1 MAYQEDVNLNL
12 NVLSGTTAGF
22 TAIMGGMSAMTSSF
36 AQMGSEAANTFGGI
50 DALVVGTT
58 ALITAFAV
66 ESAKAFGEYE
76 QGMKIVQTVS
86 GQTGSAM
93 NELSNKANDLS
104 VAYRTSMSDIT
115 EGLQTLG
122 RAGLNSANE
131 QLEVL
136 ESGLQT
142 AKLEGRNLNGVLEEL
157 IQNTAMLGGDLK
169 STNFGEQTE
178 YLNSLMVGTSMTA
191 PIDSHDISQTLQY
204 SGGTLAAAGGSLDNE
219 EEGKKLIEDYMG
231 TVAAFAQR
239 GVKGSMAGTALR
251 AFFTKPASQDKQVTA
266 GLEAIGLT
274 PEDLWED
281 GGTKMR
287 SVSDQISII
296 ENQMK
301 RLNLSTMDQVE
312 IWGKIV
318 GAKMGQQMMKLHSS
332 DIKELTRDIQDSQST
347 ETLAAQTLQ
356 TYNQKLSEFQ
366 QQGEVAY
373 REFGEKVARILTPL
387 IEGGT
392 KLMELLSN
400 PAVNTSVFI
409 AIGSL
414 VGHGLST
421 AWNMLKSIYGQLRQ
435 LFSDTT
441 TGLTNINGLVS
452 GLGTGFQQSA
462 SQVDYLN
469 NKLSETDATLQ
480 AIQARSLGLKPGYIT
495 PGGLAGDKIPRDTLR
510 IMGENVIKDDFGV
523 MGDRR
528 GQYYSGENEDLFK
541 SKIKNEKEEIE
552 SNKEKWEEE
561 FEQIKVQKEEKL
573 DELTARRE
581 EREREITA
589 QYRERVSQLEKVRDS
604 RISSVNE
611 KYDKLYSQ
619 APDSYTKQSIE
630 NQRQDAINKIN
641 QEHESIVGMQ
651 TKKMNT
657 NLSNMRAKNDK
668 EVQRI
673 EDKFASQES
682 SFDQRILDSDIRLS
696 ELKQAEKQGMEKL
709 QTRLELNSAAEAER
723 WYKNLVEKELA
734 GTITEEEAYSL
745 KRTRDVWE
753 DYQNQYALEQMK
765 KEGVLPTYRSRIFEE
780 LSPNDTM
787 LAQIYESGDYKAIAD
802 ARKKANENA
811 AAIFAGENT
820 LSARAGRNSEARLK
834 SFENRL
840 QSANNRLRQFGTDLS
855 NTGSRMKRN
864 LGDRLHGTN
873 YIRDNA
879 SMLQNKGTKLVTTE
893 LELAGKSM
901 TTALNEVAARLN
913 ISAAEFAA
921 LYDSE
926 ALAEMGLG
934 RLSAQALNFERTL
947 IEAMIPMDMEEE
959 ERAKLIIALEESY
972 RAHIREAGA
981 AGASGFGGATG
992 QATGALGKLGGAVGK
1007 VVDFMGGP
1015 LMAGM
1020 MAFTVGMQLIQEW
1033 QQSWQEA
1040 MQEAKNELSEA
1051 ADAFSEINQSI
1062 KDTYSAENP
1071 NMTEADLE
1079 KAVDMQYSS
1088 IYDAFY
1094 SGAADRSILGTTDI
1108 VSDVSLSGSKDQ
1120 DGNYVPLTEEEIA
1133 ARSDAASQI
1142 TVAKDENVQALKENT
1157 MELVAA
1163 TQAYSQAQSKEADEF
1178 NNGFWGFDGSF
1189 SDFTDFMGNA
1199 QEALWNTGA
1208 WLSAPTTGGDA
1219 RKGFLDDDS
1228 PILTGSQ
1235 SDSNYEGSK
1244 EFAGIFAADTY
1255 RFHNDYYQD
1264 DQRKYA
1270 EGLKQFFGS
1279 DYDRIISLL
1288 SSMNGKISTG
1298 YGNASGIDAIYTH
1311 SNNMASMSSEQM
1323 ALAQTS
1329 LANNKEDYQRL
1340 GKQMFRYEQSRG
1352 LSSGRTAY
1360 GDYNNIGKAITAQKK
1375 GDTKTYDKAMK
1386 NLGKS
1391 KITTQDKNLDNTIK
1405 KLMSLTGNKLDEQNI
1420 LAMGQLQQLQDMQT
1434 IASEQISPGIMST
1447 VQGVYNNI
1455 SSTNIAGSNAGEAA
1469 GGAIS
1474 AANNAAAIAGIL
1486 GAKAQEEAEHAAFK
1500 EYQRAGGRYT
1510 DEDAFIAAVAR
1521 GELPD
1526 YEKKILTSL
1535 EGTSWSLVNGNSD
1548 PDAVN
1553 KNGERLYNKLNQNSS
1568 YQEKLNTATWGI
1580 VNYASKRILDAYDQS
1595 SVGEYGNGSRGTG
1608 NGSGGGDS
1616 GSGDSDKNS
1625 GTKKERVDLVLCN
1638 KKEIPKLNV
1647 NLFKKAPNFTVLNK
1661 NFRLRDIKINSEDKP
1676 KAIMNAV
1683 KNGIIE
1689 TQKRMDPKII
1699 QDETAEYNPVEATD
1713 GSSTPSGTTK
1723 TTT

>member
-58 ALITAFAV
+58 ALITAFSV

-86 GQTGSAM
+86 NQTGSAI
-93 NELSNKANDLS
+93 NELSNKANELS
-104 VAYRTSMSDIT
+104 VSYRTSMNDIT
-115 EGLQTLG
+115 DGLQTLG

-169 STNFGEQTE
+169 SNNFGEQTE

-204 SGGTLAAAGGSLDNE
+204 SGGTLAAAGGSLDA

-266 GLEAIGLT
+266 GLEAIGLS

-281 GGTKMR
+281 GGAKMK

-332 DIKELTRDIQDSQST
+332 DIKELTRDIQDAQSA

-387 IEGGT
+387 IGGGT
-392 KLMELLSN
+392 KLMELLSI
-400 PAVNTSVFI
+400 PAVNTGVFI

-421 AWNMLKSIYGQLRQ
+421 AWNMLKSIYGTLKQVL
-435 LFSDTT
+435 SEASA
-441 TGLTNINGLVS
+441 GITNINALAGGSVS
-452 GLGTGFQQSA
+452 GFQQSA

-469 NKLSETDATLQ
+469 TKLHETDSTLQ
-480 AIQARSLGLKPGYIT
+480 AIQARALGLKPGYLI

-510 IMGENVIKDDFGV
+510 IMPENVVRDDLGV
-523 MGDRR
+523 MGGRE
-528 GQYYSGENEDLFK
+528 GQYYSGEKVALFEK
-541 SKIKNEKEEIE
+541 KTKEEIAVLE
-552 SNKEKWEEE
+552 DTLNQKKIDTENEISEIRRKITNVEELADEEHAARVKSLNAEYNAGLLNIKEEMDMYRSLNDDNPQGLKSIDNWEREKQQALKTTMMDELKLSEAKKRSFISEYKPGYEEE
-561 FEQIKVQKEEKL
+561 IVNLEKELDDYSSEIQSKKNLLKDVQKQG
-573 DELTARRE
+573 
-581 EREREITA
+581 IT
-589 QYRERVSQLEKVRDS
+589 
-604 RISSVNE
+604 
-611 KYDKLYSQ
+611 
-619 APDSYTKQSIE
+619 
-630 NQRQDAINKIN
+630 
-641 QEHESIVGMQ
+641 
-651 TKKMNT
+651 
-657 NLSNMRAKNDK
+657 
-668 EVQRI
+668 
-673 EDKFASQES
+673 
-682 SFDQRILDSDIRLS
+682 
-696 ELKQAEKQGMEKL
+696 KL
-709 QTRLELNSAAEAER
+709 QTRLELNSVAAAEK
-723 WYKNLVEKELA
+723 WYNNLLEKELA

-745 KRTRDVWE
+745 SRTREVWE

-780 LSPNDTM
+780 LSPTDEM
-787 LAQIYESGDYKAIAD
+787 LAQIYESGDYKAVAD
-802 ARKKANENA
+802 ARKLANKNA
-811 AAIFAGENT
+811 AEIFAGKDSI
-820 LSARAGRNSEARLK
+820 SARAGQNSEARLK

-864 LGDRLHGTN
+864 LGDRLRGTN

-934 RLSAQALNFERTL
+934 QLSAQALNFERTL
-947 IEAMIPMDMEEE
+947 IEAMVPMDLEEE

-992 QATGALGKLGGAVGK
+992 QATGALGKLGGTVGK

-1020 MAFTVGMQLIQEW
+1020 MAFTVGIQIIQEW

-1051 ADAFSEINQSI
+1051 ADTFSEINQSI

-1120 DGNYVPLTEEEIA
+1120 DGNYIPLTEEEIA

-1163 TQAYSQAQSKEADEF
+1163 TQAYSQAQSKQADEF

-1228 PILTGSQ
+1228 PVLTGSQ
-1235 SDSNYEGSK
+1235 SDNNYEGSK
-1244 EFAGIFAADTY
+1244 EFAAILAADTY

-1360 GDYNNIGKAITAQKK
+1360 GDYSNIGKAITAQKK

-1405 KLMSLTGNKLDEQNI
+1405 KLMALTGNKLDEQNI

-1447 VQGVYNNI
+1447 VQGVYSNI

-1510 DEDAFIAAVAR
+1510 DENAFVAAVAR

-1526 YEKKILTSL
+1526 YEKKILESL

-1548 PDAVN
+1548 PDAVK
-1553 KNGERLYNKLNQNSS
+1553 KNGERLYNKLDQNSS
-1568 YQEKLNTATWGI
+1568 YQQKLNTATWGI
-1580 VNYASKRILDAYDQS
+1580 VNYASKNILDAYDQS

-1699 QDETAEYNPVEATD
+1699 QDEAAEYNPVEATD

>member
-1 MAYQEDVNLNL
+1 
-12 NVLSGTTAGF
+12 
-22 TAIMGGMSAMTSSF
+22 MTSSF

-50 DALVVGTT
+50 DALVVSTT
-58 ALITAFAV
+58 ALITAFGV

-93 NELSNKANDLS
+93 NELSNKANELS
-104 VAYRTSMSDIT
+104 VSYRTSMNDIT
-115 EGLQTLG
+115 DGLQTLG

-219 EEGKKLIEDYMG
+219 EGKKLIEDYMG
-231 TVAAFAQR
+231 TVAAFAQK
-239 GVKGSMAGTALR
+239 GVKGSIAGTALR

-281 GGTKMR
+281 GGTKMK

-400 PAVNTSVFI
+400 PAVNTLVFG

-469 NKLSETDATLQ
+469 NKLNETDATLQ
-480 AIQARSLGLKPGYIT
+480 AIQARSLGLKPGYLI

-510 IMGENVIKDDFGV
+510 IMDENVIQDDVGV
-523 MGDRR
+523 MGGRE
-528 GQYYSGENEDLFK
+528 GQYYSGEKKDLFDTK
-541 SKIKNEKEEIE
+541 LKTEKESLKKDIKERTSEYEEAKLQLEEKINEIE
-552 SNKEKWEEE
+552 DEKLLKEKNITAEYKDRLAIMR
-561 FEQIKVQKEEKL
+561 QQGI
-573 DELTARRE
+573 DEV
-581 EREREITA
+581 REINA
-589 QYRERVSQLEKVRDS
+589 
-604 RISSVNE
+604 
-611 KYDKLYSQ
+611 KYQTLYDQ
-619 APDSYTKQSIE
+619 APDSYTKNRINNLEKSEIKEINDKYNTEFNNLKTIKDKQLDELSKE
-630 NQRQDAINKIN
+630 TDLNKDRLQDAFNRFEEKTLN
-641 QEHESIVGMQ
+641 QNYMDQG
-651 TKKMNT
+651 
-657 NLSNMRAKNDK
+657 
-668 EVQRI
+668 RI
-673 EDKFASQES
+673 YALEN
-682 SFDQRILDSDIRLS
+682 
-696 ELKQAEKQGMEKL
+696 AEKEGMKKL

-723 WYKNLVEKELA
+723 WYKNLVEKEIA

-745 KRTRDVWE
+745 QRTRDVWT
-753 DYQNQYALEQMK
+753 DYQNTHALNEMQ
-765 KEGVLPTYRSRIFEE
+765 KEGVLPTYRSRVFEK
-780 LSPNDTM
+780 LSPNDKM
-787 LAQIYESGDYKAIAD
+787 LAQIYESGDYKALAD

-820 LSARAGRNSEARLK
+820 YSARAGRNSEARLK

-934 RLSAQALNFERTL
+934 QLSVQALNFERTL
-947 IEAMIPMDMEEE
+947 IEAMVPMDMEEE
-959 ERAKLIIALEESY
+959 ERAKLIIALKESY
-972 RAHIREAGA
+972 KAHIREAGA
-981 AGASGFGGATG
+981 AGASGFGGE
-992 QATGALGKLGGAVGK
+992 ATGALGKLGGAVGK

-1051 ADAFSEINQSI
+1051 ADAFSEISQSI

-1108 VSDVSLSGSKDQ
+1108 VSDVSLSGSKDE
-1120 DGNYVPLTEEEIA
+1120 DGNYTPLTEEEIA
-1133 ARSDAASQI
+1133 ERSDAASQI

-1157 MELVAA
+1157 MQLVAA
-1163 TQAYSQAQSKEADEF
+1163 TQSYSQAQSKQADEF

-1208 WLSAPTTGGDA
+1208 WLNGGDA

-1228 PILTGSQ
+1228 PVLTGSQ
-1235 SDSNYEGSK
+1235 SDSNYEGST
-1244 EFAGIFAADTY
+1244 EFAAILAADTY

-1264 DQRKYA
+1264 DQHKYA

-1360 GDYNNIGKAITAQKK
+1360 GDYSDIGKAITAQKK

-1405 KLMSLTGNKLDEQNI
+1405 KLMAFTGNKLDEQNI

-1447 VQGVYNNI
+1447 VKGVYSNI
-1455 SSTNIAGSNAGEAA
+1455 SSTNIAGSNAGKAA
-1469 GGAIS
+1469 GGAVS

-1486 GAKAQEEAEHAAFK
+1486 GAKAQEEAEHAAYQ
-1500 EYQRAGGRYT
+1500 EYKRSGDAEYT

-1548 PDAVN
+1548 PDAIK
-1553 KNGERLYNKLNQNSS
+1553 KNGDRLYEKLNKNSS
-1568 YQEKLNTATWGI
+1568 YQDRLNTATWGI
-1580 VNYASKRILDAYDQS
+1580 VNYASKNILDAYDQS

-1608 NGSGGGDS
+1608 NGSGGGGSGSGDS